1 MKTALRLVDG
11 EPFFRVIIIGQGD
24 RMVTNN
30 CAHNEERG
38 CVSSIRK
45 ANVMGERDRNDV
57 WEAAE
62 RERLAKELVETV
74 VRMGYPEE
82 FGHAIV
88 QNLRTEK
95 TMSRMIGY
103 LKHAKPRSAEEIA
116 DEMLAIMEDRKRWI
130 QKKEAEYYNSKYNEM
145 LYFGLGVDEE
155 E

>member
-45 ANVMGERDRNDV
+45 ANVMGERDRNDA

-130 QKKEAEYYNSKYNEM
+130 QKKEAEYYNSKYKYNSTN
-145 LYFGLGVDEE
+145 LKWK
-155 E
+155 

>member
-45 ANVMGERDRNDV
+45 ANVMGERDRNNA

-145 LYFGLGVDEE
+145 LYFGLGVDDEE
-155 E
+155 